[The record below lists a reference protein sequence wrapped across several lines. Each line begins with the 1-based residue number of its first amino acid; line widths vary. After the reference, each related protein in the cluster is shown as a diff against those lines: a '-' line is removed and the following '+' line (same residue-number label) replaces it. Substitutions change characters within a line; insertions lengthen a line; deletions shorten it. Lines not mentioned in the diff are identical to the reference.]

1 MIRVLRSARLDG
13 VRGPIAM
20 QQWVMRMVR
29 RTVCLLILVA
39 VAAGACGK
47 TAVPTRIA
55 AGDVP
60 SAAELDQ
67 FVSGAGGVRLA
78 MTEDEV
84 SSALAVKPARR
95 RDAMSSDGMT
105 EVAWDNIGGPH
116 PGAAVGRFVAGK
128 LTQIEFATATTAM
141 PRISRDVARSLES
154 ADVVRRSVARTLR
167 LEDVEAATGSH
178 GLRARWIFTHRPPD
192 RADVMSMW
200 LWEVEPGG
208 RALVVEEENGLAGQP
223 VVRDLRR

>member
-1 MIRVLRSARLDG
+1 M
-13 VRGPIAM
+13 PKTIAA
-20 QQWVMRMVR
+20 VIFIAFFV
-29 RTVCLLILVA
+29 T
-39 VAAGACGK
+39 VAAGACRK
-47 TAVPTRIA
+47 TAGPTRIA

-67 FVSGAGGVRLA
+67 FVSGAGSVRLA

-84 SSALAVKPARR
+84 SSALGEKPARR

-178 GLRARWIFTHRPPD
+178 GLRARWIFTHRPPG
-192 RADVMSMW
+192 RADVMSVW

-208 RALVVEEENGLAGQP
+208 RSALVVEEENGLAGQP